1 MRSLRYSSPLLRLVA
16 ILMPALYL
24 GAFVVSSTRN
34 VDSLVICGRT
44 DCTLCDILCPPLKSR
59 TTLITEL
66 EAGSFTCTDFIICFA
81 IYVLLVAE
89 ILDGPVGLKLPQL
102 AIRTFAGH
110 EDNVIPFEVEAH
122 FRDGV
127 DDEDVLL
134 LFGFSLLQKVCSLH
148 CFILQKL
155 CGLHCFIQLVLHLFS
170 FFIGGDFV
178 GSDLVFKALFLLLV
192 EFTNLFDAGLHP
204 VFLEEVNALLYADHG
219 IRIYFLEG
227 PGSLQ
232 YAFI

>member
-34 VDSLVICGRT
+34 VDSLVICGRN
-44 DCTLCDILCPPLKSR
+44 DCATCDIHDPTLKSR
-59 TTLITEL
+59 ITHITEL
-66 EAGSFTCTDFIICFA
+66 EAGSFTPIIICFA

-134 LFGFSLLQKVCSLH
+134 LFDFSLLQKVCSLH

-227 PGSLQ
+227 PGSLPN
-232 YAFI
+232 AFI